1 MGQHHSSH
9 RAKATTKSDP
19 ISFEMS
25 EEAKQKKIS
34 DVYKQLETNGV
45 RILQTGKIDS
55 VLKNWSDTQIR
66 GDPDR
71 VRSAIQA
78 ALDTDEGE
86 LALRDIW
93 TSGACQSVSAARQA
107 ILLELEHRHP
117 YLHYD
122 KPVAAAVSPSL
133 DGFEY
138 RFYTKNYKD
147 NDALVA
153 YIVDRRRN
161 PPRSSYSTM
170 LVDMVVAEM
179 SPVTPPAVSGPAMT
193 GMTAA
198 DDILDGNGP
207 YVVAV
212 VAAYDKAV
220 KTTDGKTETQ
230 LGLAADHVSYR

>member
-1 MGQHHSSH
+1 MGQCHSSH
-9 RAKATTKSDP
+9 RAKPTSEFDPASDE
-19 ISFEMS
+19 ISEA
-25 EEAKQKKIS
+25 AKQKKIR
-34 DVYKQLETNGV
+34 DVYNQLETNGI
-45 RILQTGKIDS
+45 RILQTGKTES
-55 VLKNWSDTQIR
+55 V
-66 GDPDR
+66 
-71 VRSAIQA
+71 

-107 ILLELEHRHP
+107 IFLELEHRHP
-117 YLHYD
+117 YLHYK

-153 YIVDRRRN
+153 YIVDRRKN

-179 SPVTPPAVSGPAMT
+179 SSVTPPAVSGPAMT
-193 GMTAA
+193 GITAA
-198 DDILDGNGP
+198 NDILDANEP

-212 VAAYDKAV
+212 VAAYDEAV

>member
-1 MGQHHSSH
+1 MTRLGFQDRSTLPKVQVKT
-9 RAKATTKSDP
+9 RTQFDPDSDEIP
-19 ISFEMS
+19 EA
-25 EEAKQKKIS
+25 AKQEKIR
-34 DVYKQLETNGV
+34 DVYNQLETNSI
-45 RILQTGKIDS
+45 RILQTGKTDPI
-55 VLKNWSDTQIR
+55 LKY
-66 GDPDR
+66 
-71 VRSAIQA
+71 
-78 ALDTDEGE
+78 
-86 LALRDIW
+86 
-93 TSGACQSVSAARQA
+93 CVSAARQA

-122 KPVAAAVSPSL
+122 KPVAAAVRPSL

-153 YIVDRRRN
+153 YIVDRRKN
-161 PPRSSYSTM
+161 PARSSYSTM

-179 SPVTPPAVSGPAMT
+179 RPVTPPAVSGPAMT
-193 GMTAA
+193 GITAA
-198 DDILDGNGP
+198 NDILDANGP

-212 VAAYDKAV
+212 VAAYDEAV